1 MKVLMFHFVRPLPD
15 VHYPELK
22 SRSVTELVQQVRYV
36 VDSGEHVWSIPELL
50 ERTSSGGNVPDDGW
64 LLTFDDGLRDHR
76 AYVMDVL
83 CNEGIKGA
91 FFVPGYPIVEE
102 KTLRVQKIQIIFASG
117 CPSAE
122 VLATTQNFLSERLSK
137 DAFHA
142 CLASVSAGVA
152 AFRSPDDRVTAQ
164 AKYLLQN
171 ALPARDM
178 AVLIDKLLESANCA
192 VDPDLHANLYLSP
205 GEVVELSQAGH
216 FVGLHGM
223 MHERYASMGDDEAQ
237 KDVALSIAALEEI
250 GIDCSQTAI
259 AYPYGSVP
267 EASVLRSLKDLGVQ
281 IGFTTKARSAIP
293 DDDWLQLPRWDTNDF
308 FPTPR
313 YGY

>member
-1 MKVLMFHFVRPLPD
+1 MKVLMFHWVRPLPD
-15 VHYPELK
+15 VRYPQLK

-50 ERTSSGGNVPDDGW
+50 ERTSSGRKPPDDGW
-64 LLTFDDGLRDHR
+64 LLTFDDGLSDHR
-76 AYVMDVL
+76 TYVMDVL
-83 CNEGIKGA
+83 GNEGINGA
-91 FFVPGYPIVEE
+91 FFVPGDPIVEE
-102 KTLRVQKIQIIFASG
+102 KTLPVQKIQLIFALG

-122 VLATTQNFLSERLSK
+122 VLAATQNFLSERLPT

-142 CLASVSAGVA
+142 CLASASAGVA
-152 AFRSPDDRVTAQ
+152 AFRSPDDRMTAQ

-171 ALPARDM
+171 AMPARDM
-178 AVLIDKLLESANCA
+178 AELIDKLLASVNCA

-223 MHERYASMGDDEAQ
+223 AHERYASMGNDEVQ
-237 KDVALSIAALEEI
+237 KDVVLSIAALKKI

-259 AYPYGSVP
+259 AYPHGSAP
-267 EASVLRSLKDLGVQ
+267 EASVLRSMKDLGVQ

-293 DDDWLQLPRWDTNDF
+293 KDDWLQLPRWDTNDF
-308 FPTPR
+308 FPVPR